1 MTHKQE
7 AINKQVYKNYLL
19 IKEYQKLYYSGILSN
34 EFLDKLID
42 RLIDNSIYLINP
54 EPSDALINYFNLI
67 VETDSNYYEDTLFYD
82 LKEYYGQ

>member
-67 VETDSNYYEDTLFYD
+67 VETDSNYYEDTLFDD

>member
-19 IKEYQKLYYSGILSN
+19 IKDYQKIYYSGILSN

-42 RLIDNSIYLINP
+42 RLIDNSITLINA
-54 EPSDALINYFNLI
+54 EPSDALVNYFNLI
-67 VETDSNYYEDTLFYD
+67 VETDSNYYEDTLFDD

>member
-19 IKEYQKLYYSGILSN
+19 IKDYQKLYYSGILSN

-42 RLIDNSIYLINP
+42 RLIDNSITLINA
-54 EPSDALINYFNLI
+54 EPSDGLVNYFNLI
-67 VETDSNYYEDTLFYD
+67 VETDSNYYEDTLFDD

>member
-1 MTHKQE
+1 MTHKQQ

-19 IKEYQKLYYSGILSN
+19 IKDYQKLYYSGILSN

-42 RLIDNSIYLINP
+42 RLIDNSITLINS
-54 EPSDALINYFNLI
+54 EPSDALVNYFNLI
-67 VETDSNYYEDTLFYD
+67 VETDSNYYEDTLFDD